1 MKTTYTYSFNF
12 TSEDEEKNKETL
24 EKIIDE
30 LGLGCVEKVE
40 KLFDITFAAGIED
53 DRPVFLNL
61 DGEDCDN
68 DYLLN
73 KFDGKV
79 LLTTPPLDHETKKP
93 FTKTKLTFK
102 VEVMQIDNG
111 FNRVKSYINSKFRNA
126 LIF

>member
-1 MKTTYTYSFNF
+1 MKTTHTYSFNF
-12 TSEDEEKNKETL
+12 TSEDEEENKETL

-93 FTKTKLTFK
+93 FTKSKLTFK
-102 VEVMQIDNG
+102 VEVIQIDNG
-111 FNRVKSYINSKFRNA
+111 FNRVKSYINSKFRNV
-126 LIF
+126 LEL

>member
-12 TSEDEEKNKETL
+12 SSEHEEKNKETL

-111 FNRVKSYINSKFRNA
+111 FNRVKSSINSKFRNA

>member
-40 KLFDITFAAGIED
+40 KLFDITFASGFMD
-53 DRPVFLNL
+53 GRPIFFNL
-61 DGEDCDN
+61 DGGDINN
-68 DYLLN
+68 DYLMG

-79 LLTTPPLDHETKKP
+79 LLTTSPLDHETKKP

-102 VEVMQIDNG
+102 VETREIDIG
-111 FNRVKSYINSKFRNA
+111 FDEIKGYINSKFRNA
-126 LIF
+126 LEF

>member
-79 LLTTPPLDHETKKP
+79 LLTTSPLDHETKKP

-102 VEVMQIDNG
+102 VEVIQIDNG

-126 LIF
+126 LEF

>member
-40 KLFDITFAAGIED
+40 KLFDITFASGFMD
-53 DRPVFLNL
+53 GRPIFLNL
-61 DGEDCDN
+61 DGEDINN
-68 DYLLN
+68 DYLMG

-102 VEVMQIDNG
+102 VEVIQIDNG

>member
-12 TSEDEEKNKETL
+12 SSEHEEKNKETL

-102 VEVMQIDNG
+102 VEVMQVDNG
-111 FNRVKSYINSKFRNA
+111 FNRVKSSINSKFRNA

>member
-93 FTKTKLTFK
+93 FTKSKLTFK
-102 VEVMQIDNG
+102 VEVIQIDNG
-111 FNRVKSYINSKFRNA
+111 FDRVKSYINSKFRNA

>member
-1 MKTTYTYSFNF
+1 MKTTHTYSFNF
-12 TSEDEEKNKETL
+12 TSDDEEENKETL

-93 FTKTKLTFK
+93 FTKSKLTFK
-102 VEVMQIDNG
+102 VEVIQIDNG
-111 FNRVKSYINSKFRNA
+111 FNRVKSYINSKFRNV
-126 LIF
+126 LEL

>member
-111 FNRVKSYINSKFRNA
+111 FNRVKSSINSKFRNA

>member
-79 LLTTPPLDHETKKP
+79 LLTTSPLDHETKKP

-102 VEVMQIDNG
+102 VEVIQIDNG
-111 FNRVKSYINSKFRNA
+111 FDRVKSYINSKFRNA
-126 LIF
+126 LVF

>member
-102 VEVMQIDNG
+102 VEVIQIDNG
-111 FNRVKSYINSKFRNA
+111 FDRVKSYINSKFRNA
-126 LIF
+126 LEF

>member
-79 LLTTPPLDHETKKP
+79 LLTTSPLDHETKKP

-102 VEVMQIDNG
+102 VEVIQIDNG
-111 FNRVKSYINSKFRNA
+111 FDRVKSYINSKFRNA